1 MSKGKNGS
9 SALRPGAG
17 SMAMER
23 CFVEVLTRAA
33 GPWSGGGGRGTMR
46 QSTSSSSSASPPQ
59 ASSAFWEALRRS
71 PWTHP
76 SGASAAAAASAG
88 RTTTLLYP
96 GHEYTTDLLMRQFD
110 LKTINAEIH
119 WSRLSPSTFFEVA
132 SHYLVSAHR
141 RALPPDQRILT
152 IPTPLEREIIVNPN
166 YRMLKRRGERLVD
179 ALRLWY
185 EFGAK
190 ELIPECND
198 VDAGETDAT
207 NGTLSEKQ
215 PQSYP
220 TVFTTVYTADLQS
233 VANDLRS
240 GKLNASSAADQL
252 ESLHSKLD
260 EKLIGRRPIPSTLP
274 SHKSVYLG
282 VVAMA
287 MLGSAPS
294 AMTVS
299 DAIIM
304 NLASPVDSSDNILI
318 SKSRVRESV
327 CCSVVIRVISLI
339 RLLNVCLLIIF
350 LIVIIVHTL
359 DIRPSLLRH

>member
-1 MSKGKNGS
+1 
-9 SALRPGAG
+9 
-17 SMAMER
+17 
-23 CFVEVLTRAA
+23 
-33 GPWSGGGGRGTMR
+33 MR
-46 QSTSSSSSASPPQ
+46 QSTSSSSSASLPQ

-190 ELIPECND
+190 ELIPEGND

-215 PQSYP
+215 SQSYP

-304 NLASPVDSSDNILI
+304 NLAPPVDSSDNILI
-318 SKSRVRESV
+318 SKSRVRE
-327 CCSVVIRVISLI
+327 RV
-339 RLLNVCLLIIF
+339 
-350 LIVIIVHTL
+350 
-359 DIRPSLLRH
+359 

>member
-1 MSKGKNGS
+1 
-9 SALRPGAG
+9 
-17 SMAMER
+17 
-23 CFVEVLTRAA
+23 
-33 GPWSGGGGRGTMR
+33 
-46 QSTSSSSSASPPQ
+46 
-59 ASSAFWEALRRS
+59 
-71 PWTHP
+71 
-76 SGASAAAAASAG
+76 
-88 RTTTLLYP
+88 
-96 GHEYTTDLLMRQFD
+96 
-110 LKTINAEIH
+110 
-119 WSRLSPSTFFEVA
+119 VA

-141 RALPPDQRILT
+141 RALPLDQRILT

-190 ELIPECND
+190 ELIPEGND

-215 PQSYP
+215 SQSYP

-282 VVAMA
+282 VVGAVCYDSVGCYHYEF
-287 MLGSAPS
+287 GSS
-294 AMTVS
+294 GGFV
-299 DAIIM
+299 
-304 NLASPVDSSDNILI
+304 
-318 SKSRVRESV
+318 
-327 CCSVVIRVISLI
+327 
-339 RLLNVCLLIIF
+339 
-350 LIVIIVHTL
+350 
-359 DIRPSLLRH
+359 